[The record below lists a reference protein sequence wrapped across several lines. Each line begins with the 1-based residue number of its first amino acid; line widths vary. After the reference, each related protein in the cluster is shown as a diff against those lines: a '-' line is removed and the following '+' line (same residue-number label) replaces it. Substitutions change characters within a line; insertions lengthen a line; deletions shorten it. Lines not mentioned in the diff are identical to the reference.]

1 MRRGGHSYPALGKLG
16 DLAYPGLVLFVVFV
30 TLICGGGTRQ
40 GLWSDALAQIVSLPL
55 LAVAALRLR
64 AFPNPSNL
72 RLPLFLIFA
81 VVLVPVLQ
89 LVPLPPLIWT
99 ILPGRAEVAEAYKA
113 AGMSLPFLP
122 ISLEP
127 LTTLRSLLSLI
138 PAVAVFLGIFCL
150 RQGAEF
156 RGVLLLIFSLAIV
169 GVGLELMQLV
179 GGVHS
184 PLRFYNITDVHRGV
198 GLFANSNHQAA
209 FLYAAIPYAAIWASL
224 PRRDPSARRVFRLT
238 FSAILLIVIVI
249 GLPATLSRAG
259 VFLGLVAG
267 LCSILLAA
275 SLTSGAERRRIIK
288 VGAAA
293 NAVALLLAFQFGF
306 AGIAER
312 ISGTV
317 SSSDLRWLLVSV
329 TAKATKDYF
338 PVGSGTGTFA
348 PIYQRYEPLGSLQEA
363 YVNRAHNDWM
373 ESWLEGGLASAAV
386 VCALVACYVFLAYQ
400 SWRTA
405 DPNSRFVA
413 YGRAGSICVG
423 LLLAHSIVDYP
434 LRTTALMV
442 MVAIS
447 CAFMLRLILKKPQ
460 PLWHVRKPPLEVG
473 PGIRV
478 HFTRTAVAVEKGL

>member
-55 LAVAALRLR
+55 LAVASFRLKAL
-64 AFPNPSNL
+64 PSSQL

-89 LVPLPPLIWT
+89 LVPLPPGLWT

-113 AGMSLPFLP
+113 VGMSLPFLP

-127 LTTLRSLLSLI
+127 LTTLRSVLSLL
-138 PAVAVFLGIFCL
+138 PAVAVFLGVFCL
-150 RQGAEF
+150 RRGTEF
-156 RGVLLLIFSLAIV
+156 RWVLLLIFSVAIV

-209 FLYAAIPYAAIWASL
+209 FLYAVIPYAAIWAIL
-224 PRRDPSARRVFRLT
+224 PRRDPRARRVFCLT

-275 SLTSGAERRRIIK
+275 SLTTGAERRRIIK

-293 NAVALLLAFQFGF
+293 NTVALLLAFQFGF

-312 ISGTV
+312 ISGTA
-317 SSSDLRWLLVSV
+317 SSSDLRWPLASV
-329 TAKATKDYF
+329 TAKAAKDYF
-338 PVGSGTGTFA
+338 PVGSGTGTFV
-348 PIYQRYEPLGSLQEA
+348 PIYQRYEPLGYLQES

-386 VCALVACYVFLAYQ
+386 VSALVACYVFLVYR
-400 SWRTA
+400 SWRTT
-405 DPNSRFVA
+405 DPKSRFVA

-447 CAFMLRLILKKPQ
+447 CAFMLRA
-460 PLWHVRKPPLEVG
+460 HLEKA
-473 PGIRV
+473 
-478 HFTRTAVAVEKGL
+478 TTSVARSKAIS

>member
-1 MRRGGHSYPALGKLG
+1 LSVSLPRTVNSMRGGGHSYAALGKLG
-16 DLAYPGLVLFVVFV
+16 DVAYPGLVLFVVFV
-30 TLICGGGTRQ
+30 ALICGGGTRQ
-40 GLWSDALAQIVSLPL
+40 GLWSDALVQIVSLPL
-55 LAVAALRLR
+55 LAVAAFKLKAL
-64 AFPNPSNL
+64 PSPSNV

-89 LVPLPPLIWT
+89 LVPLPPLVWT

-113 AGMSLPFLP
+113 TGMSLPFLP

-127 LTTLRSLLSLI
+127 LTTLRSALSLI
-138 PAVAVFLGIFCL
+138 PAVAVFLGVFCL
-150 RQGAEF
+150 RREAEF
-156 RGVLLLIFSLAIV
+156 RWVLLLLFSVAIV

-209 FLYAAIPYAAIWASL
+209 FLYAVIPYAAIWAVL
-224 PRRDPSARRVFRLT
+224 PRRDPRARRVFRLT

-288 VGAAA
+288 VGVAA
-293 NAVALLLAFQFGF
+293 NAVALLLALQFGF
-306 AGIAER
+306 AGIVER
-312 ISGTV
+312 ISNPV
-317 SSSDLRWLLVSV
+317 ISDLRWPLVSI
-329 TAKATKDYF
+329 TAQAAKDYF
-338 PVGSGTGTFA
+338 PFGSGIGTFA
-348 PIYQRYEPLGSLQEA
+348 PVYQRYEPLAYLQEA
-363 YVNRAHNDWM
+363 YINRAHNDWM

-386 VCALVACYVFLAYQ
+386 VCALVACYVFLAYRI
-400 SWRTA
+400 WRTA
-405 DPNSRFVA
+405 DAKSRFVA

-423 LLLAHSIVDYP
+423 LLLVHAIVDYP

-447 CAFMLRLILKKPQ
+447 CAFMLRA
-460 PLWHVRKPPLEVG
+460 HLEKA
-473 PGIRV
+473 
-478 HFTRTAVAVEKGL
+478 TASVAHSKAAS

>member
-1 MRRGGHSYPALGKLG
+1 MRRGGHSYPALARLG
-16 DLAYPGLVLFVVFV
+16 DVTYPGLVLFVVFV
-30 TLICGGGTRQ
+30 ALICGGGTRQ

-55 LAVAALRLR
+55 LAVASFRLKAL
-64 AFPNPSNL
+64 PSSQL
-72 RLPLFLIFA
+72 RLPLFLVFA

-89 LVPLPPLIWT
+89 LVPLPPLVWT

-127 LTTLRSLLSLI
+127 LTTLRSVLSLL
-138 PAVAVFLGIFCL
+138 PAVAVFLGVFCL
-150 RQGAEF
+150 RGGTEF
-156 RGVLLLIFSLAIV
+156 RWVLLVIFLVAII

-209 FLYAAIPYAAIWASL
+209 FLYAVIPYAAIWSIL

-238 FSAILLIVIVI
+238 CSAILLVVIVI

-267 LCSILLAA
+267 LCSVLLAA
-275 SLTSGAERRRIIK
+275 SLTTGAERRRIIK

-293 NAVALLLAFQFGF
+293 ITVALLLAFQFGF

-312 ISGTV
+312 ISGSGAV
-317 SSSDLRWLLVSV
+317 SSSDLRWPLVSI
-329 TAKATKDYF
+329 TAKAAKDYF

-363 YVNRAHNDWM
+363 YVNRAHNDWI

-386 VCALVACYVFLAYQ
+386 VCVLVACYVFLAYR

-405 DPNSRFVA
+405 DQNSRFVA

-447 CAFMLRLILKKPQ
+447 CAFMLRA
-460 PLWHVRKPPLEVG
+460 HLEKA
-473 PGIRV
+473 
-478 HFTRTAVAVEKGL
+478 TTSVARSKAAA

>member
-1 MRRGGHSYPALGKLG
+1 LTFPGAKTAGRLPSSVSLPRTANSMRRGGHSYPALGKLG
-16 DLAYPGLVLFVVFV
+16 DLAYPGLVLFVVLV

-55 LAVAALRLR
+55 LAVASFRLKAL
-64 AFPNPSNL
+64 PSSQL

-89 LVPLPPLIWT
+89 LVPLPPGLWT

-127 LTTLRSLLSLI
+127 LTTLRSVLSLL
-138 PAVAVFLGIFCL
+138 PAVAVFLGVFCL
-150 RQGAEF
+150 RRGTEF
-156 RGVLLLIFSLAIV
+156 RWVLLLIFLVAIV

-209 FLYAAIPYAAIWASL
+209 FLYAVIPYAAIWAIL
-224 PRRDPSARRVFRLT
+224 PRRDQSARRVFRLT
-238 FSAILLIVIVI
+238 FSAILLIVLVI

-275 SLTSGAERRRIIK
+275 SLTTGAERRRIIK

-293 NAVALLLAFQFGF
+293 NTVALLLAFQFGF

-312 ISGTV
+312 ISSTV
-317 SSSDLRWLLVSV
+317 SSSDLRWPLVSV
-329 TAKATKDYF
+329 TAKAAKDYF

-348 PIYQRYEPLGSLQEA
+348 PIYQRYESLGSLQES
-363 YVNRAHNDWM
+363 YVNRAHNDWV

-386 VCALVACYVFLAYQ
+386 VCVLVACYVFLAYR
-400 SWRTA
+400 SWCTA

-447 CAFMLRLILKKPQ
+447 CAFMLRT
-460 PLWHVRKPPLEVG
+460 HLEKAMT
-473 PGIRV
+473 P
-478 HFTRTAVAVEKGL
+478 VARSKT

>member
-1 MRRGGHSYPALGKLG
+1 MRRGGHSYPALAELG
-16 DLAYPGLVLFVVFV
+16 DVAYPGLVLFVVFV
-30 TLICGGGTRQ
+30 ALICGGGTRQ

-55 LAVAALRLR
+55 LVVASFKLKAL
-64 AFPNPSNL
+64 PSSQL

-81 VVLVPVLQ
+81 VVLIPVLQ
-89 LVPLPPLIWT
+89 LIPLPPLVWT

-127 LTTLRSLLSLI
+127 LTTLRSALSLI
-138 PAVAVFLGIFCL
+138 PAVAVFLGVFCL
-150 RQGAEF
+150 RRETEF
-156 RGVLLLIFSLAIV
+156 RWVLLLLFSVAIV

-209 FLYAAIPYAAIWASL
+209 FLYAVIPYAAIWAVL
-224 PRRDPSARRVFRLT
+224 PRRDPRARVFRLT

-249 GLPATLSRAG
+249 GLPATLSRSG

-288 VGAAA
+288 VAVAA

-312 ISGTV
+312 ISQTT
-317 SSSDLRWLLVSV
+317 DLRWPLASV
-329 TAKATKDYF
+329 TAAAAKDYF
-338 PVGSGTGTFA
+338 PFGSGTGTFV
-348 PIYQRYEPLGSLQEA
+348 PIYQRYEPLGLLQET
-363 YVNRAHNDWM
+363 YVNRAHNDWL

-386 VCALVACYVFLAYQ
+386 VCALVACYVFLAYR

-405 DPNSRFVA
+405 EPKSRFVT

-423 LLLAHSIVDYP
+423 LLLVHSIVDYP

-447 CAFMLRLILKKPQ
+447 CAFMLRA
-460 PLWHVRKPPLEVG
+460 HLEKA
-473 PGIRV
+473 
-478 HFTRTAVAVEKGL
+478 TTSVARSEAAS

>member
-1 MRRGGHSYPALGKLG
+1 LSVSLPRTVNSMRRGGYSFPALGKLH
-16 DLAYPGLVLFVVFV
+16 DVACPSLVLFVVFV
-30 TLICGGGTRQ
+30 ALICGGGTRQ
-40 GLWSDALAQIVSLPL
+40 GLWSDALVQIVSLPL
-55 LAVAALRLR
+55 LAVAAFKLKAL
-64 AFPNPSNL
+64 PSPSNL
-72 RLPLFLIFA
+72 RLPLFLVSA
-81 VVLVPVLQ
+81 VVLIPILQ
-89 LVPLPPLIWT
+89 VVPLPPLVWT

-127 LTTLRSLLSLI
+127 LTTLRSVLSLI
-138 PAVAVFLGIFCL
+138 PAVAVFLGVFCL
-150 RQGAEF
+150 RREAEF
-156 RGVLLLIFSLAIV
+156 RWVLLLLFSVAIV

-209 FLYAAIPYAAIWASL
+209 FLYAVIPYAAIWAVL
-224 PRRDPSARRVFRLT
+224 PRRDPRARRVFRLT

-267 LCSILLAA
+267 LCSILLVA
-275 SLTSGAERRRIIK
+275 SLTSGAERRRFIK
-288 VGAAA
+288 VAAAA

-312 ISGTV
+312 IADPV
-317 SSSDLRWLLVSV
+317 SSSDLRWPLFSI
-329 TAKATKDYF
+329 TAQAAKDYF
-338 PVGSGTGTFA
+338 PFGSGIGTFA
-348 PIYQRYEPLGSLQEA
+348 PIYQRYEPLALLQES

-386 VCALVACYVFLAYQ
+386 VCALVACYVFLTYRI
-400 SWRTA
+400 WRTA
-405 DPNSRFVA
+405 DAKSRFVA

-423 LLLAHSIVDYP
+423 LLLVHAIVDYP

-447 CAFMLRLILKKPQ
+447 GAFMLRAY
-460 PLWHVRKPPLEVG
+460 LEKA
-473 PGIRV
+473 
-478 HFTRTAVAVEKGL
+478 TTSVAGSKVAS

>member
-1 MRRGGHSYPALGKLG
+1 MRRGGHPYPALGKLG
-16 DLAYPGLVLFVVFV
+16 DVAYPGLVSFVIFV
-30 TLICGGGTRQ
+30 ALICGGGTRQ
-40 GLWSDALAQIVSLPL
+40 GLWSDAIAQIVSLPL
-55 LAVAALRLR
+55 LAVASFRLKALPSSQLRL
-64 AFPNPSNL
+64 AL
-72 RLPLFLIFA
+72 ILIFA
-81 VVLVPVLQ
+81 IVLVPLLQ
-89 LVPLPPLIWT
+89 LVPLPPLVWT

-127 LTTLRSLLSLI
+127 LTTLRSVLSLL
-138 PAVAVFLGIFCL
+138 PAVAVFLGVFCL
-150 RQGAEF
+150 RRGTEF
-156 RGVLLLIFSLAIV
+156 RWVLLLLFSVAIV

-209 FLYAAIPYAAIWASL
+209 FLYAVIPYAAIWAIL

-275 SLTSGAERRRIIK
+275 SLTTGAERRRIIK

-293 NAVALLLAFQFGF
+293 SAVALLLAFQFGF

-312 ISGTV
+312 ISGTA
-317 SSSDLRWLLVSV
+317 SSSDLRWPLVSV
-329 TAKATKDYF
+329 TAKAAKDYF
-338 PVGSGTGTFA
+338 PVGSGTGTFV
-348 PIYQRYEPLGSLQEA
+348 PIYQRYEPLGSLQA
-363 YVNRAHNDWM
+363 SYVNRAHNDWV

-386 VCALVACYVFLAYQ
+386 VCALVACYVFLAYR

-405 DPNSRFVA
+405 DQNSRFVA

-447 CAFMLRLILKKPQ
+447 CAFMLRA
-460 PLWHVRKPPLEVG
+460 HLEKA
-473 PGIRV
+473 
-478 HFTRTAVAVEKGL
+478 TASVAHNSAAT

>member
-1 MRRGGHSYPALGKLG
+1 LSVSLPRSVNSMRGGGHSYAALGKLG
-16 DLAYPGLVLFVVFV
+16 DVAYPGLVLFVVFV
-30 TLICGGGTRQ
+30 VLICGGGTRQ
-40 GLWSDALAQIVSLPL
+40 GLWSDALVQIVSLPL
-55 LAVAALRLR
+55 LAVAAFKLKAL
-64 AFPNPSNL
+64 PSSQL
-72 RLPLFLIFA
+72 RLPLFLIGA

-89 LVPLPPLIWT
+89 LVPLPSVLWT
-99 ILPGRAEVAEAYKA
+99 NLPGRAEMAEAYKA

-127 LTTLRSLLSLI
+127 LTTLRSVLSLL
-138 PAVAVFLGIFCL
+138 PAVAVFLGVFCL
-150 RQGAEF
+150 RGGTEF
-156 RGVLLLIFSLAIV
+156 RWVLLLIFLVAIV

-209 FLYAAIPYAAIWASL
+209 FLYAVIPYAAIWAVL
-224 PRRDPSARRVFRLT
+224 PRRDPRARRVFRLT

-249 GLPATLSRAG
+249 GLPATLSRSG

-267 LCSILLAA
+267 LCSIFLAA

-288 VGAAA
+288 VAVAA

-312 ISGTV
+312 ISQT
-317 SSSDLRWLLVSV
+317 SDLRWPLASV
-329 TAKATKDYF
+329 TAAAAKDYF
-338 PVGSGTGTFA
+338 PFGSGTGTFA
-348 PIYQRYEPLGSLQEA
+348 PIYQRYEPLGLLQET
-363 YVNRAHNDWM
+363 YVNRAHNDWL

-386 VCALVACYVFLAYQ
+386 VCALVAFYVFLAYR

-405 DPNSRFVA
+405 DPKSRFVA

-442 MVAIS
+442 MVAIG
-447 CAFMLRLILKKPQ
+447 CAFMLRA
-460 PLWHVRKPPLEVG
+460 HLEKA
-473 PGIRV
+473 
-478 HFTRTAVAVEKGL
+478 TTAVARSKAAL